1 MTFPVPTWDI
11 NKQKLHDQA
20 NKLQCIFCFYTV
32 YYNIIWKSG
41 GPYYSS
47 ISGEIVCI
55 LLLKKNNLI
64 IILVDNKTNIFFTAH
79 CSLLA
84 VAQFVTKKIIMYI
97 IVI

>member
-64 IILVDNKTNIFFTAH
+64 IILVDKTNIFFTAH

-84 VAQFVTKKIIMYI
+84 AAQFVTKKIIMYI